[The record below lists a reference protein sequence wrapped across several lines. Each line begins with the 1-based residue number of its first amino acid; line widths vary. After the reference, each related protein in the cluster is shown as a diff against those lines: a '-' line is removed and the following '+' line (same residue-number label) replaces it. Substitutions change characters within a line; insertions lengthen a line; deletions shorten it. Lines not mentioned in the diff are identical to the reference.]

1 MERWTGTPEGTCN
14 VLRMF
19 RETHAIS
26 ARSSST
32 TRQKDRRQ
40 EKPHSVRFFCFHWIS
55 NHSHCEW
62 FPQSLLDFLESRA
75 MKRKS
80 INHCAIRDRTLRN
93 GTLDRNAGR
102 DSERVVRTFR
112 ETHAISVRS
121 SSTSRMWARTQLL
134 GYEKRRLETN
144 HWRQITQRTACSRA
158 DICRSGRRFCLFE
171 FNFEDVS
178 HCAMW
183 ARLKPLHIPLN
194 APWNYH
200 IW

>member
-80 INHCAIRDRTLRN
+80 INHCAIRDRALRN
-93 GTLDRNAGR
+93 EPLDRSNAK
-102 DSERVVRTFR
+102 DLVQVVRIFW
-112 ETHAISVRS
+112 EVDVVSAFS
-121 SSTSRMWARTQLL
+121 SSTSRMWVTARCELVL
-134 GYEKRRLETN
+134 N
-144 HWRQITQRTACSRA
+144 HCT
-158 DICRSGRRFCLFE
+158 
-171 FNFEDVS
+171 
-178 HCAMW
+178 
-183 ARLKPLHIPLN
+183 PLWMHHE
-194 APWNYH
+194 NYH